1 MNLRQ
6 QEYVG
11 LLSYAKLRKS
21 FKYLAVLLVP
31 PRVIV
36 AGEMSGRIKGR
47 GKVLIKEGAVFAGA
61 INAEA
66 LIVQGIVVGDINVK
80 KLVIKNEG
88 QLYYKNANHNFLRT
102 SRNGTFL
109 SISEIREQLDVRN
122 NNLTV
127 FLDRLIKNAEEFLS
141 NRGKSGAA
149 TNEQESAALV
159 HSVEPRGHWET
170 PFDQENAACIHTK
183 ASIDRDAV
191 AHVHSNMATPGQEDA
206 TPVHQDTTIE
216 QGETA
221 LVYRD
226 AAVKQEKT
234 SLAYQDTTTKSEE
247 NALTQLDAKS
257 MQKETPLEPQEVPDN
272 SPLKG
277 AEKGDGHEIDIN
289 ITNKRQGI
297 YFINTY

>member
-1 MNLRQ
+1 MRQ
-6 QEYVG
+6 QEHVG

-21 FKYLAVLLVP
+21 FKYLAALLVP

-61 INAEA
+61 INTEA

-88 QLYYKNANHNFLRT
+88 QLYYNNANHNFLRT

-109 SISEIREQLDVRN
+109 SIPEIREQLGERN

-127 FLDRLIKNAEEFLS
+127 FLDRLLKNAERFLS
-141 NRGKSGAA
+141 NRGKTEAA
-149 TNEQESAALV
+149 VDEQESVTLV
-159 HSVEPRGHWET
+159 HSVEAHSHWET
-170 PFDQENAACIHTK
+170 PLDQENAARIHMN
-183 ASIDRDAV
+183 ASLNRDAM

-206 TPVHQDTTIE
+206 APVHQDATIE

-226 AAVKQEKT
+226 AAIKQEKT
-234 SLAYQDTTTKSEE
+234 TPLAYQDTTTKSEE